1 MQRMPDNEAMTD
13 VDLDG
18 RMMRRALDLARQAM
32 YLTSPNPRVGCV
44 LTDANGRVIGEGHT
58 QAAGQAH
65 AEIMALRDAQARGH
79 HTQGATAYVTL
90 EPCAHQG
97 RTGPCCVALS
107 QAGVARVVVATTD
120 PNPLVSGQG
129 LAHLRQH
136 GVAVESGLLGDEARE
151 LNVGFFSRM
160 TRGRPWVR
168 MKMAVSLDGQ
178 TALANGV
185 SQWITGPEARADGHA
200 WRARAC
206 AVLTGM
212 GTVKEDD
219 PLLDV
224 RLVETP
230 RQPVLVVVDSRWETP
245 LTARLWQPRRAVWI
259 YGAQDQALAQQALAQ
274 KGAELH
280 LLPNAQGKVDLAAML
295 TDLAQR
301 GINELHVEAGH
312 ALNGSLLNAG
322 LVDELLIYMAP
333 KMLGSGRGMALLPP
347 YTDLGQALPF
357 EWLEATRIGA
367 DLRLR
372 ARQQAG

>member
-1 MQRMPDNEAMTD
+1 MTD
-13 VDLDG
+13 VDLDQ
-18 RMMRRALDLARQAM
+18 RMMRRALDLAHQAL

-44 LTDANGRVIGEGHT
+44 LTDAQGQVLGEGHT

-79 HTQGATAYVTL
+79 SVRGATAYVTL

-97 RTGPCCVALS
+97 RTGPCCVALCE
-107 QAGVARVVVATTD
+107 AGVARVVVAATD
-120 PNPLVSGQG
+120 PNPVVSGQG
-129 LAHLRQH
+129 LAHLRAH
-136 GVAVESGLLGDEARE
+136 GVAVDLGLLGDEARD
-151 LNVGFFSRM
+151 LNIGFFSRM
-160 TRGRPWVR
+160 TRQRPWVR
-168 MKMAVSLDGQ
+168 MKVAVSLDGQ

-219 PLLDV
+219 PQLDV
-224 RLVETP
+224 RWVDTP

-245 LTARLWQPRRAVWI
+245 TTARLWQARRAVWI
-259 YGAQDQALAQQALAQ
+259 YGAQDLPAAQQVLAAR
-274 KGAELH
+274 GAEWRR
-280 LLPNAQGKVDLAAML
+280 LPNAQGKVDLAAML
-295 TDLAQR
+295 ADLAQR
-301 GINELHVEAGH
+301 GINELHIEAGH
-312 ALNGSLLNAG
+312 ALNGSLLGAG

-333 KMLGSGRGMALLPP
+333 KMLGHGRGMAQLPDL
-347 YTDLGQALPF
+347 TDLGQALEF
-357 EWLEATRIGA
+357 EWLEATRIGG

-372 ARQQAG
+372 ARRRA